1 MQFPTTWVRQILE
14 RIESGQFTWLESDEH
29 RGAQR
34 RMAPAATAWPLYL
47 RSPTAR
53 PTRDAKHENLF
64 FHAKVGASN

>member
-14 RIESGQFTWLESDEH
+14 RIESGQFTLLESDEH

-47 RSPTAR
+47 RVPTA
-53 PTRDAKHENLF
+53 PPARDAKHENLF
-64 FHAKVGASN
+64 VRANV